1 MMRLEESALARLQ
14 SSRTTR
20 RLDPFDNIS
29 FDVSFRQSGR
39 VDWSVPE
46 RGDVMI
52 RGIESNRLEGRR
64 VIAAMLALLMFGVG
78 VGQSGCFGSFKL
90 TRKLYEVNKEASG
103 NKFVRW
109 LVFLGLTILP
119 AYAGAMFVDV
129 FIMNVIEFWSKG
141 DPQVEVTAG
150 DGPEHETIALEGGGT
165 LHMERIEGGVRTRI
179 VRGGGDDLR
188 VGLPHRSG
196 AARGARRRGRHARMG
211 SGRWRGGR
219 RRHRRGTANLRV
231 VSRPRPSLRDHTG
244 VS

>member
-1 MMRLEESALARLQ
+1 
-14 SSRTTR
+14 
-20 RLDPFDNIS
+20 
-29 FDVSFRQSGR
+29 
-39 VDWSVPE
+39 
-46 RGDVMI
+46 MI

-179 VRGGGDDLR
+179 VRGGETTSELAFRIEAGRLVALDAE
-188 VGLPHRSG
+188 G
-196 AARGARRRGRHARMG
+196 AMLGWARGDGEVVDVVTAE
-211 SGRWRGGR
+211 GR
-219 RRHRRGTANLRV
+219 RTFESFPVLDHLYGTTPASASTRDRG
-231 VSRPRPSLRDHTG
+231 S
-244 VS
+244 